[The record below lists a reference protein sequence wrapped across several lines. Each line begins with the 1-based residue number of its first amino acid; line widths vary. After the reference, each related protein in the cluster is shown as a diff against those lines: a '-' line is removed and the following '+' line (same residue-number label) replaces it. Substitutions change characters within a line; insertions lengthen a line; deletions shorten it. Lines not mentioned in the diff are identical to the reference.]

1 MESNKKSLTLTRSDW
16 NLLKASLHMFMDEA
30 QDELE
35 LFEDNRMD
43 DAVAEQRDLVSKA
56 QELFNKIE
64 SV

>member
-16 NLLKASLHMFMDEA
+16 NLLKTSLHMFMDEA